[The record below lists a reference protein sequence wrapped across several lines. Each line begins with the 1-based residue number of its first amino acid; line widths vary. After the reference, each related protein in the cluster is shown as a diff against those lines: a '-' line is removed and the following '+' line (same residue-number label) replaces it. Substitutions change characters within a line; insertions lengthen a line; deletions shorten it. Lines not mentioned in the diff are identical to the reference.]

1 MELPFNERGVSVT
14 RTALSVAGQVFPLR
28 DIADLRVITVPR
40 NRSVPLVIALIG
52 AALAAAGGWFG
63 SAAALVCGAMLVVV
77 GWLTWIT
84 QDVTHRLIVVT
95 DGKMQEAHEALSSL
109 DRVFVERVADAMR
122 EAMAGK
128 GDAAA
133 PRTAPNAADNAGR

>member
-28 DIADLRVITVPR
+28 DVEDLRVVTVPR
-40 NRSVPLVIALIG
+40 NRTVPTILSLIG
-52 AALAAAGGWFG
+52 VAGFAAGIGFG
-63 SAAALVCGAMLVVV
+63 SAVAIVCGLMMIVV

-84 QDVTHRLIVVT
+84 QDVTHRLIVVS
-95 DGKMQEAHEALSSL
+95 GGEQREALSSVEL
-109 DRVFVERVADAMR
+109 AFVERVADVIR
-122 EAMAGK
+122 GAMAGK

-133 PRTAPNAADNAGR
+133 RPAQ